1 MQLRRRRMVEQS
13 KGKCLARDRR
23 NCTLWISYFK
33 QRDKK
38 RLGRARPSLP
48 TIFSVVLSF
57 LPVNQFIPRSS
68 MVTGCMVCL
77 CVLCFLR
84 CIFSSY
90 FARQVSY
97 NTSADLI
104 IVVGGPWEY
113 SLNKVVLHPSSG
125 QNDYTY
131 NRNHNYPFHPLTTS
145 IHTHTQYNTPIN
157 FRTSKAKLGGFG
169 D

>member
-104 IVVGGPWEY
+104 IVVGGPWRCVLCFILLSSY
-113 SLNKVVLHPSSG
+113 PLRNWGRGAVVVLFDSLH
-125 QNDYTY
+125 TY
-131 NRNHNYPFHPLTTS
+131 IALLFLYFVLNIYV
-145 IHTHTQYNTPIN
+145 
-157 FRTSKAKLGGFG
+157 
-169 D
+169 